1 MDNLK
6 KALSEVSVIIKEMP
20 EELSSKISIKFKNV
34 IEEEKDREYHPDIN
48 ELVIKNNM
56 LPETTIIL
64 GMIYKDFLC
73 SEEEKQMLKEKEREN
88 FQKEHEK
95 KSEMYSYDKLFKQD
109 KNDLLKSLKDE
120 ETLDIQEKESQK
132 LIEIKTKWYKKVL
145 EFFRNIFK

>member
-120 ETLDIQEKESQK
+120 KTLDIQEKESQK